1 MSKQLLDRLAGR
13 RTHRKS
19 RNGCSGCKKR
29 HIKCDETRPEC
40 RNCIMAERVCSYLKT
55 EPNDSSSTVSSTA
68 AIVCTG
74 IATPREIS
82 ADRCLAIPKDP
93 GEVYSCTG
101 QTFTA
106 SHMAFLHYAQSN
118 MSEFMA
124 LTGNIRPLID
134 TAIEHSLTA
143 PYLLDQLL
151 GLSSLHL
158 STQNGSKASMYF
170 HQATELQT
178 RALGFFNQT
187 KEHISDTTY
196 IPTFVFAS
204 LLGIHVLYETLQWH
218 CGSLADFIDAFVNY
232 SRLHRGVRSI
242 TGKYW
247 DEILQ
252 SDLKPLLFI
261 VDIMN
266 KEPVQTPGPETK
278 QLKEFLESIPTPSAS
293 TNVCITA
300 LEKLQWVIDLT
311 RTQPSKFEVGVH
323 AVMAWPLCIPD
334 EYIEALHQHQPEAFV
349 ILAYYAAMLHRY
361 RRFWAFGGS
370 GAPIV
375 HLITNSVGS
384 FWQDVLAW
392 PLQALI
398 ES

>member
-1 MSKQLLDRLAGR
+1 
-13 RTHRKS
+13 
-19 RNGCSGCKKR
+19 
-29 HIKCDETRPEC
+29 
-40 RNCIMAERVCSYLKT
+40 MAER
-55 EPNDSSSTVSSTA
+55 
-68 AIVCTG
+68 
-74 IATPREIS
+74 
-82 ADRCLAIPKDP
+82 
-93 GEVYSCTG
+93 
-101 QTFTA
+101 
-106 SHMAFLHYAQSN
+106 
-118 MSEFMA
+118 
-124 LTGNIRPLID
+124 
-134 TAIEHSLTA
+134 
-143 PYLLDQLL
+143 
-151 GLSSLHL
+151 
-158 STQNGSKASMYF
+158 NGPKASIYS

-178 RALGFFNQT
+178 RALGFFNQI
-187 KEHISDTTY
+187 KQHISDKTY

-261 VDIMN
+261 VDVMD

-278 QLKEFLESIPTPSAS
+278 QLREFLDKTPTPSAS
-293 TNVCITA
+293 TTLCIAA
-300 LEKLQWVIDLT
+300 LEKLQWVIDLAGG
-311 RTQPSKFEVGVH
+311 RPDEFEVGVH
-323 AVMAWPLCIPD
+323 AVMSWPICIPD
-334 EYIEALHQHQPEAFV
+334 EYVEALHQHQPEALV
-349 ILAYYAAMLHRY
+349 VLAFYAAMLHRY

-375 HLITNSVGS
+375 HLISNSVGS

-392 PLQALI
+392 PLQVLI